1 MIYQDKNKETH
12 VDSQEIAAWPGKTD
26 FIFPYVLKDFPGF
39 FYIFPDLFFN
49 GQKGIL
55 GGNN

>member
-26 FIFPYVLKDFPGF
+26 FIFPYGLKDFPGF
-39 FYIFPDLFFN
+39 FYIFPDLFF
-49 GQKGIL
+49 
-55 GGNN
+55 